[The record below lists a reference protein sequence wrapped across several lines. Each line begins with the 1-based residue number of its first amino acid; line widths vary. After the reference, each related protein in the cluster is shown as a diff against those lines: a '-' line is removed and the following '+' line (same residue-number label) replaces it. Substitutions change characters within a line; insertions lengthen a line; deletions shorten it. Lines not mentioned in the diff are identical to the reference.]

1 MKRKLFL
8 LLTVLLMTESIFS
21 EEKVRR
27 QQQFEVKDADGNI
40 FALKE
45 DVDKVFD
52 MLGEPLKKENL
63 WAIYPEASCGFY
75 KIDYESVSFLY
86 YDNENKIAAIVI
98 EGDEYKIVDNDIT
111 VGSSYEEI
119 INAYGEPERLM
130 EYFDE
135 RNSRNE
141 MQLLYTTQGTE
152 LSYFDAGD
160 ECYSFIV
167 INIDPETK
175 KCDELSVGWE
185 YQI

>member
-1 MKRKLFL
+1 MKQKLFFVLIL
-8 LLTVLLMTESIFS
+8 LLVSELFSKGTVHRWSQL
-21 EEKVRR
+21 
-27 QQQFEVKDADGNI
+27 EVKDSAGNS
-40 FALKE
+40 FSLRE
-45 DVDKVFD
+45 DVKNIIDI
-52 MLGEPLKKENL
+52 LGEPLKKENL

>member
-1 MKRKLFL
+1 MKQKLSL
-8 LLTVLLMTESIFS
+8 ALVLLVMTCLFAGG
-21 EEKVRR
+21 KTRR

-75 KIDYESVSFLY
+75 KIDYENISFLY
-86 YDNENKIAAIVI
+86 YDNDNKIVRIVI
-98 EGDEYKIVDNDIT
+98 ENDACKIVDNDIT

-135 RNSRNE
+135 CNSRNE

>member
-8 LLTVLLMTESIFS
+8 LLTVLLMTKSIFS
-21 EEKVRR
+21 EEKIRR

-40 FALKE
+40 FVLQK
-45 DVDKVFD
+45 DIQTVFD
-52 MLGEPLKKENL
+52 LLGEPLKKENL
-63 WAIYPEASCGFY
+63 WAIYPKAGCGFY
-75 KIDYESVSFLY
+75 KIDYENISFLY
-86 YDNENKIAAIVI
+86 YDNDNKIVRIVI
-98 EGDEYKIVDNDIT
+98 ENDACKIVDNDIT

-160 ECYSFIV
+160 EYYSFVV

-175 KCDELSVGWE
+175 KCDEIFISRAF
-185 YQI
+185 

>member
-1 MKRKLFL
+1 MFFTINIAKGFKKKLKPSKPNKVSRL
-8 LLTVLLMTESIFS
+8 CIGTV
-21 EEKVRR
+21 
-27 QQQFEVKDADGNI
+27 VK
-40 FALKE
+40 
-45 DVDKVFD
+45 
-52 MLGEPLKKENL
+52 
-63 WAIYPEASCGFY
+63 
-75 KIDYESVSFLY
+75 
-86 YDNENKIAAIVI
+86 

-185 YQI
+185 YHI

>member
-45 DVDKVFD
+45 DVDKVID
-52 MLGEPLKKENL
+52 ILGEPLKKENL

>member
-1 MKRKLFL
+1 MKQKLFFVLIL
-8 LLTVLLMTESIFS
+8 LLVSELFSKGTVHRWSQL
-21 EEKVRR
+21 
-27 QQQFEVKDADGNI
+27 EVKDSAGNS
-40 FALKE
+40 FSLRE
-45 DVDKVFD
+45 DVKNIIDI
-52 MLGEPLKKENL
+52 LGEPLKKENL
-63 WAIYPEASCGFY
+63 WAIYPEAGCGFY
-75 KIDYESVSFLY
+75 KIDYENISFLY
-86 YDNENKIAAIVI
+86 YDNENKIARIVI
-98 EGDEYKIVDNDIT
+98 EGNEYKIVDNDIT

>member
-45 DVDKVFD
+45 DVDKVID
-52 MLGEPLKKENL
+52 ILGEPLKKENL

-86 YDNENKIAAIVI
+86 YDNENKIAAIAI
-98 EGDEYKIVDNDIT
+98 EGDDDHFSTTRSRVFWP
-111 VGSSYEEI
+111 SS
-119 INAYGEPERLM
+119 
-130 EYFDE
+130 
-135 RNSRNE
+135 S
-141 MQLLYTTQGTE
+141 
-152 LSYFDAGD
+152 
-160 ECYSFIV
+160 
-167 INIDPETK
+167 ETA
-175 KCDELSVGWE
+175 L
-185 YQI
+185 